1 MDKKNGLK
9 TVEKPNWSEKKMSSI
24 MERQHVVQTTWP
36 KFSLRRKKQGLEVN
50 TSTYLKKIYIYT
62 KYICTYI
69 EKYILK
75 NLH

>member
-1 MDKKNGLK
+1 
-9 TVEKPNWSEKKMSSI
+9 